1 MFTRKFDRKVHL
13 ALKVLL
19 LSLLILVVFGA
30 YVLWPSN
37 MEAGYQ
43 PEQPLPFNHA
53 LHAGTLKIDCRYCHS
68 AAEQSQHATV
78 PQLST
83 CMNCHSEVK
92 PLDASGRVVA
102 GVKTLLEN
110 WQRKAGLRWQKVND
124 LADFV
129 YFDHSRHVNSDIACQ
144 NCHGPVETM
153 ERVRREHGLKMSWC
167 LDCHRQSPPVESH
180 AAKEGWASR
189 APIECATCHR

>member
-1 MFTRKFDRKVHL
+1 MFTRTFDRKVHL
-13 ALKVLL
+13 ALKVSM

-53 LHAGTLKIDCRYCHS
+53 LHAGTLKIDCRYCH
-68 AAEQSQHATV
+68 AAVEWSQHATV

-92 PLDASGRVVA
+92 PVDATGRVVA
-102 GVKTLLEN
+102 GVKILLDH
-110 WQRKAGLRWQKVND
+110 WQRKAEIRWQKVND

-144 NCHGPVETM
+144 DCHGRVETM
-153 ERVRREHGLKMSWC
+153 ERVSRQFGMKMSWC
-167 LDCHRQSPPVESH
+167 LDCHRQSPPVGSH
-180 AAKEGWASR
+180 AAKEGWATR